1 MNTASRGPVATIY
14 FVKKVHGMLVLWTT
28 LWTGAEQ
35 SVVRLA
41 CSSVRTMSLSP
52 EQLAQRKDGVTATD
66 IAAIVNLHPYRA
78 PIDVF
83 LDKFN
88 LAAPFEGNDR
98 TKWGNILEVPIRD
111 DYAERHG
118 VRVEVPG
125 TLEHPTVTWAKATPD
140 GICYLPRHAHPRNGL
155 EIKTHSFR
163 AADQYGDPGTDEVP
177 PHELVQCMWN
187 MYVSGL
193 DDWDLV
199 AFIDGQPAE
208 YHIKRDDDLIEMLRD
223 SGERFMVDHIRK
235 ESPPSPDGSGSYDR
249 YLSTRYPQR
258 KPDLV
263 SLDDKPEAMMLVRA
277 LRLARQQFDHVET
290 EVEILTQNLKA
301 VIGNH
306 AGLEWTDVDAKKG
319 KSRITYKVS
328 KDGTKTNWESAWRSL
343 VTQAQLVLSVDH
355 GDEQDNEREY
365 AAALHQIADENRS
378 VALHTDT
385 VSGQR
390 RFCVPRSW
398 SKNPSTED

>member
-1 MNTASRGPVATIY
+1 
-14 FVKKVHGMLVLWTT
+14 
-28 LWTGAEQ
+28 
-35 SVVRLA
+35 
-41 CSSVRTMSLSP
+41 MSLSP
-52 EQLAQRKDGVTATD
+52 EQLAQRKAGVTATD

-88 LAAPFEGNDR
+88 LAAPFAGNER

-187 MYVSGL
+187 MFVSGL

-235 ESPPSPDGSGSYDR
+235 ESPPLPDGSGSYDR

-258 KPDLV
+258 AHTATCPSRSKPPKPCDCVAGTML
-263 SLDDKPEAMMLVRA
+263 SLDGKPEAMMLVRA
-277 LRLARQQFDHVET
+277 LRAELAEFDRVET
-290 EVEILTQNLKA
+290 AVEIIKQNLKA
-301 VIGNH
+301 VCGEH
-306 AGLEWTDVDAKKG
+306 AGLEWADADAKKG

-328 KDGTKTNWESAWRSL
+328 KDGKKTNWEAAWRSL
-343 VTQAQLVLSVDH
+343 VTEAQLVLSVDH
-355 GDEQDNEREY
+355 GDEQDHEREF
-365 AAALHQIADENRS
+365 AAALAKIADENRS
-378 VALHTDT
+378 IALHTDT